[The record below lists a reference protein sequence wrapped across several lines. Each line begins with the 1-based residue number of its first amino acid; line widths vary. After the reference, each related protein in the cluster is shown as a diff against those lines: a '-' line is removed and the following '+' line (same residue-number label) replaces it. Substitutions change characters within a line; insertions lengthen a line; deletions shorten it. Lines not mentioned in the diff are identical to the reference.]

1 MLYNLFM
8 SNASSESGLPTK
20 RVMYDEQQNSPSQE
34 QSELKLTRTE
44 LALIKKLPSQIK
56 EILEQNVRIVH
67 QLQTMNKDIKQISQT
82 HPDKIQSRES
92 IKQIQTQVAQLETR
106 LIKIG
111 NAFDNV
117 LANIKS
123 KKKSKKKGKKSKK

>member
-8 SNASSESGLPTK
+8 SNASSGSGLPTK

-56 EILEQNVRIVH
+56 EILEQNARIDTPTTDYEQGH
-67 QLQTMNKDIKQISQT
+67 
-82 HPDKIQSRES
+82 
-92 IKQIQTQVAQLETR
+92 
-106 LIKIG
+106 
-111 NAFDNV
+111 
-117 LANIKS
+117 
-123 KKKSKKKGKKSKK
+123 